1 MLLWIARDD
10 VRQRTHGAGHSGLRP
25 SHAWRLSY
33 ITGLHRAVHPL
44 VHVLCHHAVIAHL
57 SSRGLHS
64 HFRVH
69 VGANGVSLRHLMA
82 IVSHATLLEVFL
94 LYLPIVAR
102 HERLSALCRW
112 AARCKTFDRCISV
125 CGHKY
130 WSTSP
135 HPALSIFITSKSL
148 YRFRKIKGHC
158 TDRHCHLCTGL
169 HHLQPAHRHGLRR
182 SAEPSAR
189 TSPACFL
196 RIACISDGFYLTLQ
210 KTPSDDTF
218 HTLPTNQ

>member
-69 VGANGVSLRHLMA
+69 VGANGASLRHLMA
-82 IVSHATLLEVFL
+82 IVSHAALLEVFL

-102 HERLSALCRW
+102 HERLSAYYVDGLH
-112 AARCKTFDRCISV
+112 AAR
-125 CGHKY
+125 H
-130 WSTSP
+130 ST
-135 HPALSIFITSKSL
+135 AV
-148 YRFRKIKGHC
+148 YRFVG
-158 TDRHCHLCTGL
+158 TSTGL
-169 HHLQPAHRHGLRR
+169 LHHILLCLSSSHQKVCIVSRR
-182 SAEPSAR
+182 VRVAALIGIATYVLASTIYNRPIGMVCDVALNLPRGQAPHVSFGSLAYLMDSA
-189 TSPACFL
+189 
-196 RIACISDGFYLTLQ
+196 
-210 KTPSDDTF
+210 
-218 HTLPTNQ
+218 